1 MVPDVSL
8 LYILQLRETG
18 NSHSVPPDNRGVHK
32 SFVSGINLCL
42 VVVWILGYKINMFFF
57 LHLFTDI
64 FYGVHPFHH
73 IFSLFL

>member
-18 NSHSVPPDNRGVHK
+18 NSHSAPPDNRGVHK

-42 VVVWILGYKINMFFF
+42 VVVWIHNL
-57 LHLFTDI
+57 LLRT
-64 FYGVHPFHH
+64 
-73 IFSLFL
+73 LRRL

>member
-32 SFVSGINLCL
+32 SFAGETGRRLPA
-42 VVVWILGYKINMFFF
+42 G
-57 LHLFTDI
+57 
-64 FYGVHPFHH
+64 
-73 IFSLFL
+73 